1 MTNFFNKI
9 FTRYPIKTRRLLELF
24 PGFAVWTLILFPIWG
39 SFFIPTLLAYFI
51 LFFDVYWL
59 YKSFSL
65 VRTSYSSSKKIKSA
79 EKEDWFEKS
88 KKFKDV
94 LKVNH
99 VLVIP
104 NYKETA
110 SKVRV
115 TLNALSKQSFPIK
128 NLHIVLAMEEREP
141 EAKERATILI
151 KQFNHIF
158 TKILSKSLSK
168 SSGFISLLII
178 IK

>member
-9 FTRYPIKTRRLLELF
+9 FTKYPIKTRRLLELF
-24 PGFAVWTLILFPIWG
+24 PGLVAWTLILFPIWG

-65 VRTSYSSSKKIKSA
+65 VRTAYSSSKKIKVA

-99 VLVIP
+99 VLIIP
-104 NYKETA
+104 NYKETV
-110 SKVRV
+110 SKV
-115 TLNALSKQSFPIK
+115 
-128 NLHIVLAMEEREP
+128 
-141 EAKERATILI
+141 
-151 KQFNHIF
+151 
-158 TKILSKSLSK
+158 
-168 SSGFISLLII
+168 
-178 IK
+178 